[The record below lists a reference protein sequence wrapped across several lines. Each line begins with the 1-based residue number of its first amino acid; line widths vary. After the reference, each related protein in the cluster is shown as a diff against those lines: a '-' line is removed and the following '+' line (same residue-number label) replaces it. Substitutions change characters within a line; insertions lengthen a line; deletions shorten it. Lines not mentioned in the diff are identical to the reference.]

1 MMRTTILFPL
11 LILSVIALLTYWIS
25 VSVQPMQPK
34 SDGALRHDPDYIVSN
49 FVSTQTDKLGALRY
63 KLQSTEMKH
72 FPDDDSTL
80 LRKPVYTQY
89 IQDKSYLQVEG
100 MIGDV
105 SGNGNDIKLYKNVK
119 VTRAPYGE
127 KQEMTLETDYL
138 NILPNED
145 LVLTQR
151 PVVIRQAPKTVVYAN
166 GMVYEKK
173 KLTVTLL
180 NKVRAHYEKP
190 VSKSKKINTLQ
201 TENDVAAKKDVADL
215 RKKAKAPENLPKSDI
230 AWSKKIEEAEQ
241 AEEAVTAP
249 PLQQQ
254 APQQQKTRVRR
265 RYE

>member
-1 MMRTTILFPL
+1 MRGTTILFPL
-11 LILSVIALLTYWIS
+11 LILSVIALLTYWIN
-25 VSVQPMQPK
+25 VSVQPVQSK
-34 SDGALRHDPDYIVSN
+34 SDGASRHDPDYIVSN
-49 FVSTQTDKLGALRY
+49 FISTQTDTFGALRY
-63 KLQSTEMKH
+63 KLQSAEMKH

-80 LRKPVYTQY
+80 LRKPIYTQY
-89 IQDKSYLQVEG
+89 IKDKSYLQVEG
-100 MIGDV
+100 TIGDV

-151 PVVIRQAPKTVVYAN
+151 PVVIRQAPNTVVHAN
-166 GMVYEKK
+166 GMVYEKQ

-190 VSKSKKINTLQ
+190 ITKSKKISTLQ
-201 TENDVAAKKDVADL
+201 SENDLTAKKDVADL
-215 RKKAKAPENLPKSDI
+215 RNKAKAPENLPKSDI
-230 AWSKKIEEAEQ
+230 SWSKKIEEAEQ
-241 AEEAVTAP
+241 SEEALTAP
-249 PLQQQ
+249 P
-254 APQQQKTRVRR
+254 PQQQKARVRR

>member
-1 MMRTTILFPL
+1 MRGTILFPL
-11 LILSVIALLTYWIS
+11 LILGVIALLTYWIS
-25 VSVQPMQPK
+25 VSVQPVQSK
-34 SDGALRHDPDYIVSN
+34 LDGASRHDPDYIVSN
-49 FVSTQTDKLGALRY
+49 FVSTQTDKSGALRY
-63 KLQSTEMKH
+63 KLQSAEMKH

-89 IQDKSYLQVEG
+89 VENKTYIQVEG

-119 VTRAPYGE
+119 VTRAPYGD

-201 TENDVAAKKDVADL
+201 TENTVEAKKDVADL
-215 RKKAKAPENLPKSDI
+215 RKKAQAPENLPESDI
-230 AWSKKIEEAEQ
+230 KWSKKIEEAAQ
-241 AEEAVTAP
+241 TEEAVAP
-249 PLQQQ
+249 PPP
-254 APQQQKTRVRR
+254 PQQQKTRVRR

>member
-1 MMRTTILFPL
+1 MMRGTTILFPL
-11 LILSVIALLTYWIS
+11 LILSVIALLTYWIN
-25 VSVQPMQPK
+25 VSVQPLGSK
-34 SDGALRHDPDYIVSN
+34 SDAASRHDPDYIVEN
-49 FVSTQTDKLGALRY
+49 FVSTQTDKTGALRY
-63 KLQSTEMKH
+63 KLQSKEMKH

-80 LRKPVYTQY
+80 LRNPVYTQY
-89 IQDKSYLQVEG
+89 VQDKSYIQVEG
-100 MIGDV
+100 LVGDV

-119 VTRAPYGE
+119 ITRAPYGDKE
-127 KQEMTLETDYL
+127 EMTLETDYL

-166 GMVYEKK
+166 GMVYEKQ

-190 VSKSKKINTLQ
+190 VNKSKKIDTLA
-201 TENDVAAKKDVADL
+201 TTTNSAAKKEVAEL
-215 RKKAKAPENLPKSDI
+215 RSKAKAPSNLPESEI
-230 AWSKKIEEAEQ
+230 TWSKKVESLDNTEH
-241 AEEAVTAP
+241 AP
-249 PLQQQ
+249 